1 MQIEQVSALE
11 RRVKISLPM
20 AEVASEVESRL
31 KRIARTTKMQG
42 FRPGKVPMKLVAQ
55 NYGYQVQNEVMNEK
69 INAAVFQAI
78 ESSQLRVAG
87 SPRVEAASEEGA
99 SGDNADFVATF
110 EIYPEIKFG
119 DWKSAEVEKVEVT
132 VSDAEVDKTVEI
144 LRKQRQTFVDV
155 TRPSKTDDRV
165 TVDFSG
171 KIDGVEFA
179 GGQAKDFAFVLG
191 SKQMLPEFEAAAMGL
206 APGESKVFPLAF
218 PTDYHGAEVAGKT
231 AEFTIFVKSVQ
242 EAQLPAVDAEFAKQL
257 GITDGDVAKM
267 REDVRN
273 NLEREVGNRVKARNK
288 DSVMNALLK
297 VAEFEVPKSLVEQDV
312 ERLKEM
318 AREDLKGRGIKTD
331 AAPLPDDLFKPQ
343 AEKRVRLGLAV
354 NELVK
359 LHDLKATQDQI
370 KANIEEFAKSYE
382 DPAAVMAWYLGDRK
396 RMSDVEAVVLED
408 NVVNWVQSQATVSSK
423 TLAFEELMGAQG

>member
-1 MQIEQVSALE
+1 MQIEQISALE

-31 KRIARTTKMQG
+31 KRLARTTKMQG

-78 ESSQLRVAG
+78 EASQLRVAG
-87 SPRVEAASEEGA
+87 MPHVEAATTEG
-99 SGDNADFVATF
+99 STGENADFVATF
-110 EIYPEIKFG
+110 EIYPEVKFG
-119 DWKSAEVEKVEVT
+119 DWQSAEVEKVDVT
-132 VSDAEVDKTVEI
+132 VSDAEVDKTVDI

-155 TRPSKTDDRV
+155 TRASKADDRV

-171 KIDGVEFA
+171 SIDGIEFP

-191 SKQMLPEFEAAAMGL
+191 SKQMLPEFDAAATGL
-206 APGESKVFPLAF
+206 APGESKVFPLSF
-218 PTDYHGAEVAGKT
+218 PADYHGADVAGKT
-231 AEFTIFVKSVQ
+231 AEFTLTVKSLQ
-242 EAQLPAVDAEFAKQL
+242 EPQLPEVDGEFAKQL

-273 NLEREVGNRVKARNK
+273 NLEREVRNRVKARNK

-318 AREDLKGRGIKTD
+318 AREDLKARGVKTD
-331 AAPLPDDLFKPQ
+331 SAPLPDDLFKPQ

-359 LHDLKATQDQI
+359 LNDLKATQDQI

-382 DPAAVMAWYLGDRK
+382 DPAAVMAWYLSDRK

-408 NVVNWVQSQATVSSK
+408 NVVNWVQSQAKVSSK